1 MYKGS
6 SGREIGTLF
15 QLKNY
20 FNQRN
25 VTSNVKQSFNHDEEF
40 LEFATNGYVVLAAM
54 HVLNMQSLNDIPN
67 SFPNTEDKQMHF
79 LHDVSGKIVD
89 MVFLSTQPY
98 VKHILQDQSNDPE
111 AENEI
116 CVCRSTHQDPGMV
129 YCANK
134 DCMFGGWFHLDCLGL
149 EEDDVPDGNWW
160 CSLECKNYQHGKK
173 KRATVADNL
182 TDHKKCYALRVMWHG
197 LNQKVRRDAL
207 RENDGKRIIMHWRF
221 DLLNF
226 YEHNHPKYF
235 HVCHQLLSAISGAV
249 SPRLQHSLTLNRT
262 VNPNGGPGKN
272 LEMDLQKEFFNKEYK
287 GTCIYNYLFFFS
299 YK

>member
-20 FNQRN
+20 FNHRN

-40 LEFATNGYVVLAAM
+40 LEFTTNGYVVLAAM
-54 HVLNMQSLNDIPN
+54 HVMNLQDLDEIPK

-79 LHDVSGKIVD
+79 LHNVSGKIVD
-89 MVFLSTQPY
+89 MMFLSTQPY
-98 VKHILQDQSNDPE
+98 VKHILQDRGHDLEPDSE
-111 AENEI
+111 F
-116 CVCRSTHQDPGMV
+116 CVCRTEHQDLEMI

-149 EEDDVPDGNWW
+149 KEEPDGDWW
-160 CSLECKNYQHGKK
+160 CSPECRNYQPGKK
-173 KRATVADNL
+173 KKTTVADNL
-182 TDHKKCYALRVMWHG
+182 TDHKKSYALKVMWHG
-197 LNQKVRRDAL
+197 LNQRVRRDAL
-207 RENDGKRIIMHWRF
+207 RENDGNRIIMHWKF

-226 YEHNHPKYF
+226 FEHNHPKYF
-235 HVCHQLLSAISGAV
+235 HVCHQLLSAINGAV
-249 SPRLQHSLTLNRT
+249 SPRLQHSLKWNRT

-272 LEMDLQKEFFNKEYK
+272 LEMDLQMEFFNKEYK
-287 GTCIYNYLFFFS
+287 GMHTM
-299 YK
+299 